1 MGYEIMYKKVFLKA
15 TDEMGVDLYTPVCL
29 IGPNN
34 VTQRHW
40 AGNHYSERRCRDWT
54 LMLNALALN
63 KEGLYDKFAHM
74 MQPNRADCE
83 MWKNGS
89 RWVYGK
95 DIRRWLDSGM
105 ASAVTIE
112 DLLKA
117 NHRTG
122 FSCRVLYYKNTEDMR
137 LTSASECEVIVR
149 DTKSFLAWAKSAKSK
164 EKELN
169 KNNKTDVF
177 FEINFV
183 SEDIRMPS
191 RKPRGHEKVLIK
203 EGKRYV
209 ENIEYKNEA
218 GKNIPN
224 RVCMT
229 SDVKDAK
236 EFTFEEAAA
245 IQNDFSMVFPSLKK
259 TRLVSTK
266 VQSKPFDAIIAFE
279 DVDGTEKFV
288 AKNTRSRLFVAL
300 DEEGAKR
307 YADKSSA
314 QKVCAALNEKRYS
327 RSVKNGSFRVKFLI
341 PC

>member
-1 MGYEIMYKKVFLKA
+1 M
-15 TDEMGVDLYTPVCL
+15 
-29 IGPNN
+29 N
-34 VTQRHW
+34 
-40 AGNHYSERRCRDWT
+40 
-54 LMLNALALN
+54 
-63 KEGLYDKFAHM
+63 
-74 MQPNRADCE
+74 
-83 MWKNGS
+83 
-89 RWVYGK
+89 
-95 DIRRWLDSGM
+95 
-105 ASAVTIE
+105 
-112 DLLKA
+112 
-117 NHRTG
+117 
-122 FSCRVLYYKNTEDMR
+122 KNTEDMR

-177 FEINFV
+177 FEINFM

>member
-34 VTQRHW
+34 F
-40 AGNHYSERRCRDWT
+40 
-54 LMLNALALN
+54 M
-63 KEGLYDKFAHM
+63 
-74 MQPNRADCE
+74 
-83 MWKNGS
+83 
-89 RWVYGK
+89 
-95 DIRRWLDSGM
+95 
-105 ASAVTIE
+105 
-112 DLLKA
+112 
-117 NHRTG
+117 
-122 FSCRVLYYKNTEDMR
+122 
-137 LTSASECEVIVR
+137 
-149 DTKSFLAWAKSAKSK
+149 
-164 EKELN
+164 
-169 KNNKTDVF
+169 
-177 FEINFV
+177 

-266 VQSKPFDAIIAFE
+266 IQSKPFDAIIAFE

>member
-1 MGYEIMYKKVFLKA
+1 
-15 TDEMGVDLYTPVCL
+15 
-29 IGPNN
+29 
-34 VTQRHW
+34 
-40 AGNHYSERRCRDWT
+40 
-54 LMLNALALN
+54 
-63 KEGLYDKFAHM
+63 
-74 MQPNRADCE
+74 
-83 MWKNGS
+83 
-89 RWVYGK
+89 
-95 DIRRWLDSGM
+95 
-105 ASAVTIE
+105 
-112 DLLKA
+112 
-117 NHRTG
+117 
-122 FSCRVLYYKNTEDMR
+122 MR

-149 DTKSFLAWAKSAKSK
+149 DTKSFLAWAESAKSK

-177 FEINFV
+177 FEIDFM

-209 ENIEYKNEA
+209 EEIEYKNEA
-218 GKNIPN
+218 GKNIPHS
-224 RVCMT
+224 VCMT

-245 IQNDFSMVFPSLKK
+245 IQNDFSMVFPSLRK

-279 DVDGTEKFV
+279 
-288 AKNTRSRLFVAL
+288 

>member
-1 MGYEIMYKKVFLKA
+1 MKKNILSVIGAATVAAVALKLTTKYVKNEVIKELEDDGY
-15 TDEMGVDLYTPVCL
+15 
-29 IGPNN
+29 
-34 VTQRHW
+34 
-40 AGNHYSERRCRDWT
+40 
-54 LMLNALALN
+54 
-63 KEGLYDKFAHM
+63 LYDDD
-74 MQPNRADCE
+74 DC
-83 MWKNGS
+83 
-89 RWVYGK
+89 
-95 DIRRWLDSGM
+95 DDC
-105 ASAVTIE
+105 
-112 DLLKA
+112 D
-117 NHRTG
+117 
-122 FSCRVLYYKNTEDMR
+122 
-137 LTSASECEVIVR
+137 ECCGCDDCI
-149 DTKSFLAWAKSAKSK
+149 D
-164 EKELN
+164 
-169 KNNKTDVF
+169 
-177 FEINFV
+177 
-183 SEDIRMPS
+183 
-191 RKPRGHEKVLIK
+191 
-203 EGKRYV
+203 
-209 ENIEYKNEA
+209 KNEA

>member
-1 MGYEIMYKKVFLKA
+1 MGYEIMYKKAFLKA

-177 FEINFV
+177 FEINFM

-245 IQNDFSMVFPSLKK
+245 IQNDFSMIFPSLKK

-288 AKNTRSRLFVAL
+288 AKNTRSCLFVAL